1 MTNGRE
7 GERGGGRRGGGISLL
22 VKMISFECGDKW
34 ADRVCGVEGGWRGG
48 MSWGRGRE
56 VEGG

>member
-7 GERGGGRRGGGISLL
+7 EERGGGRRGGRISLL
-22 VKMISFECGDKW
+22 VKMISFDCGDKW
-34 ADRVCGVEGGWRGG
+34 TDRICGGEGGWRGG